1 MNQSLERPI
10 AVYRVSQPM
19 FWLSLFTAL
28 LLQTFVPLLLPLAR
42 LFDLPLLAVI
52 YFALLKRNRVFGTL
66 LGMGVGLLQD
76 ALSHGYI
83 GMFGMAKALVGY
95 MAAWGSVKFNLE
107 HTLPRFFLTGS
118 LILVH
123 SLILVGLR
131 LALLEVPPSQPL
143 DLASTVLV
151 NVALALILFQGSSQ
165 KRGAGAPR
173 DGRASRRCTRRCR
186 RNRWGRAHQVRSGR

>member
-1 MNQSLERPI
+1 
-10 AVYRVSQPM
+10 
-19 FWLSLFTAL
+19 
-28 LLQTFVPLLLPLAR
+28 
-42 LFDLPLLAVI
+42 LAVI
-52 YFALLKRNRVFGTL
+52 YFASLKCNRVFGTL

-151 NVALALILFQGSSQ
+151 NVALALILFQALDRFKQ
-165 KRGAGAPR
+165 PA
-173 DGRASRRCTRRCR
+173 
-186 RNRWGRAHQVRSGR
+186 

>member
-1 MNQSLERPI
+1 MVQSVERPI
-10 AVYRVSQPM
+10 AVYRVHPAM
-19 FWLSLFTAL
+19 FWVSLFTAL
-28 LLQTFVPLLLPLAR
+28 LLQAFLPLIVPLAR

-52 YFALLKRNRVFGTL
+52 YFALLKRNRVFGTV

-107 HTLPRFFLTGS
+107 HTFPRFFLTGS

-123 SLILVGLR
+123 SFILVGLR
-131 LALLEVPPSQPL
+131 RALLEVPPLPQPL

-151 NVALALILFQGSSQ
+151 NAALALLLFPALDRF
-165 KRGAGAPR
+165 KEPA
-173 DGRASRRCTRRCR
+173 
-186 RNRWGRAHQVRSGR
+186 

>member
-1 MNQSLERPI
+1 MAQSLERPI
-10 AVYRVSQPM
+10 AVYRVNPAT
-19 FWLSLFTAL
+19 FWVSLFTAL
-28 LLQTFVPLLLPLAR
+28 LLQTFVPLILPLGR

-52 YFALLKRNRVFGTL
+52 YFVLLKRNRVFGTF
-66 LGMGVGLLQD
+66 LGIGVGLLQD

-107 HTLPRFFLTGS
+107 HTFPRFFLTGS

-123 SLILVGLR
+123 GLILAGLR
-131 LALLEVPPSQPL
+131 LALLEVPPFSQPL

-151 NVALALILFQGSSQ
+151 NVALALIFFQALDRFKQ
-165 KRGAGAPR
+165 PA
-173 DGRASRRCTRRCR
+173 
-186 RNRWGRAHQVRSGR
+186 

>member
-1 MNQSLERPI
+1 MARSHERPI
-10 AVYRVSQPM
+10 AVYRVNLPT
-19 FWLSLFTAL
+19 FWLSLFAAL
-28 LLQTFVPLLLPLAR
+28 LLQTFLPLVLPLAR

-52 YFALLKRNRVFGTL
+52 YFVLLKRNRVFGTL
-66 LGMGVGLLQD
+66 LGMGVGLLED

-107 HTLPRFFLTGS
+107 HTFPRFFLAGT

-131 LALLEVPPSQPL
+131 FALLEVPPLSRPL

-151 NVALALILFQGSSQ
+151 NVALALILFQALDRF
-165 KRGAGAPR
+165 KRPA
-173 DGRASRRCTRRCR
+173 
-186 RNRWGRAHQVRSGR
+186 

>member
-1 MNQSLERPI
+1 MVQSVERPI
-10 AVYRVSQPM
+10 AVYRVHPAM
-19 FWLSLFTAL
+19 FWVSLFTAL
-28 LLQTFVPLLLPLAR
+28 LLQAFLPLIVPLAR

-52 YFALLKRNRVFGTL
+52 YFALLKRNRVFGTV

-107 HTLPRFFLTGS
+107 HTFPRFFLTGS
-118 LILVH
+118 LVLVH

-131 LALLEVPPSQPL
+131 RALLEVPPLPQPL

-151 NVALALILFQGSSQ
+151 NAALALLLFPALDRF
-165 KRGAGAPR
+165 KEPA
-173 DGRASRRCTRRCR
+173 
-186 RNRWGRAHQVRSGR
+186 

>member
-1 MNQSLERPI
+1 MNQTLERTL
-10 AVYRVSQPM
+10 AVYRVHPATL
-19 FWLSLFTAL
+19 WGSLFAAL
-28 LLQTFVPLLLPLAR
+28 LLQTFLPLVLPLAR

-52 YFALLKRNRVFGTL
+52 YFALMKRNRVFGTL

-83 GMFGMAKALVGY
+83 GMFGIAKALVGY
-95 MAAWGSVKFNLE
+95 LAAWGSVKFNLE

-131 LALLEVPPSQPL
+131 RVLLEVPPLPQPL

-151 NVALALILFQGSSQ
+151 NVALALIFF
-165 KRGAGAPR
+165 
-173 DGRASRRCTRRCR
+173 RALDRFKEP
-186 RNRWGRAHQVRSGR
+186 A

>member
-10 AVYRVSQPM
+10 AVYRVNPAT
-19 FWLSLFTAL
+19 FWVSLFTAL
-28 LLQTFVPLLLPLAR
+28 LLQTFLPLILPLAR

-52 YFALLKRNRVFGTL
+52 YFALLKRDRVFGTV
-66 LGMGVGLLQD
+66 LGTGVGLLQD
-76 ALSHGYI
+76 ALSHSYI

-107 HTLPRFFLTGS
+107 HTLPRSFLTGS

-131 LALLEVPPSQPL
+131 RALLEVPALSQPL
-143 DLASTVLV
+143 DLASTALV
-151 NVALALILFQGSSQ
+151 NVALALILFQALDRF
-165 KRGAGAPR
+165 KEPA
-173 DGRASRRCTRRCR
+173 
-186 RNRWGRAHQVRSGR
+186 

>member
-1 MNQSLERPI
+1 MVQSLERPI
-10 AVYRVSQPM
+10 AVYRVHPATL
-19 FWLSLFTAL
+19 WGSLFTAL
-28 LLQTFVPLLLPLAR
+28 LLQTFLPLVLPLAR

-52 YFALLKRNRVFGTL
+52 YFTLLKRNRVFGTL

-95 MAAWGSVKFNLE
+95 MAAWGSVRFNLE

-118 LILVH
+118 LIIVH

-131 LALLEVPPSQPL
+131 RALLEVPPLPQPL

-151 NVALALILFQGSSQ
+151 NIALALILFQALDRF
-165 KRGAGAPR
+165 KEPA
-173 DGRASRRCTRRCR
+173 
-186 RNRWGRAHQVRSGR
+186 

>member
-1 MNQSLERPI
+1 MNERLERPI
-10 AVYRVSQPM
+10 AVYRVNPPTL
-19 FWLSLFTAL
+19 WVSLFTAL
-28 LLQTFVPLLLPLAR
+28 LLQTFLPLILPLAR

-52 YFALLKRNRVFGTL
+52 YFALLKRNRVFGTV

-95 MAAWGSVKFNLE
+95 VASWGSVKFNLE
-107 HTLPRFFLTGS
+107 HTFPRFFLTGG
-118 LILVH
+118 LLLVH

-131 LALLEVPPSQPL
+131 RALLEIPSLSQPL

-151 NVALALILFQGSSQ
+151 NLALALILFPALDRFKQP
-165 KRGAGAPR
+165 A
-173 DGRASRRCTRRCR
+173 
-186 RNRWGRAHQVRSGR
+186 

>member
-1 MNQSLERPI
+1 MNERLERPI
-10 AVYRVSQPM
+10 AVYRVNPPTL
-19 FWLSLFTAL
+19 WISLFTAL
-28 LLQTFVPLLLPLAR
+28 LLQTFLPLILPLAR

-52 YFALLKRNRVFGTL
+52 YFALLKRNRVFGTV

-76 ALSHGYI
+76 ALSHGFI

-95 MAAWGSVKFNLE
+95 VASWGSVKFNLE

-131 LALLEVPPSQPL
+131 VALLEVPPLSQPL

-151 NVALALILFQGSSQ
+151 NLALALILFPALDRF
-165 KRGAGAPR
+165 KEPA
-173 DGRASRRCTRRCR
+173 
-186 RNRWGRAHQVRSGR
+186 

>member
-1 MNQSLERPI
+1 MVQSVERPI
-10 AVYRVSQPM
+10 AVYRVHAAT
-19 FWLSLFTAL
+19 FWVSLFTAL
-28 LLQTFVPLLLPLAR
+28 LLQAFLPLIVPLAR

-52 YFALLKRNRVFGTL
+52 YFALLKRNRVFGTV

-95 MAAWGSVKFNLE
+95 LAAWGSVKFNLE
-107 HTLPRFFLTGS
+107 HTFPRFFLTGT

-131 LALLEVPPSQPL
+131 RALLEVPPLPQPL

-151 NVALALILFQGSSQ
+151 NAALALIVFPALDRF
-165 KRGAGAPR
+165 KEPA
-173 DGRASRRCTRRCR
+173 
-186 RNRWGRAHQVRSGR
+186 

>member
-1 MNQSLERPI
+1 MNPSLERPI
-10 AVYRVSQPM
+10 AVYRVSPPT

-28 LLQTFVPLLLPLAR
+28 LLQTFIPLILPLAR

-95 MAAWGSVKFNLE
+95 IAAWGSVKFNLE
-107 HTLPRFFLTGS
+107 HTLPRFLLTGS

-123 SLILVGLR
+123 CLILLGLR
-131 LALLEVPPSQPL
+131 LALLEVPPLSQPL
-143 DLASTVLV
+143 DLASTVLI
-151 NVALALILFQGSSQ
+151 NLALALILFQALDRFKQ
-165 KRGAGAPR
+165 PA
-173 DGRASRRCTRRCR
+173 
-186 RNRWGRAHQVRSGR
+186 

>member
-1 MNQSLERPI
+1 MNERLERPI
-10 AVYRVSQPM
+10 AVYRVNPPTL
-19 FWLSLFTAL
+19 WGSLFTAL
-28 LLQTFVPLLLPLAR
+28 LLQTFLPLILPLAR

-52 YFALLKRNRVFGTL
+52 YFALLKRNRVFGTV

-95 MAAWGSVKFNLE
+95 VASWGSVKFNLE
-107 HTLPRFFLTGS
+107 HTFPRFFLTGG
-118 LILVH
+118 LLLVH

-131 LALLEVPPSQPL
+131 RALLEIPSLSQPF

-151 NVALALILFQGSSQ
+151 NLALALILFPALDRFKQP
-165 KRGAGAPR
+165 A
-173 DGRASRRCTRRCR
+173 
-186 RNRWGRAHQVRSGR
+186 

>member
-1 MNQSLERPI
+1 MVQSVERPI
-10 AVYRVSQPM
+10 AVYRVHPAT
-19 FWLSLFTAL
+19 FWVSLFTAL
-28 LLQTFVPLLLPLAR
+28 LLQAFLPLIVPLAR

-52 YFALLKRNRVFGTL
+52 YFALLKRNRVFGTV

-95 MAAWGSVKFNLE
+95 LAAWGSVKFNLE
-107 HTLPRFFLTGS
+107 HTFPRFFLTGT

-131 LALLEVPPSQPL
+131 RALLEVPPLPQPL
-143 DLASTVLV
+143 DLASAVLV
-151 NVALALILFQGSSQ
+151 NVALALILFQALDRF
-165 KRGAGAPR
+165 KEPA
-173 DGRASRRCTRRCR
+173 
-186 RNRWGRAHQVRSGR
+186 